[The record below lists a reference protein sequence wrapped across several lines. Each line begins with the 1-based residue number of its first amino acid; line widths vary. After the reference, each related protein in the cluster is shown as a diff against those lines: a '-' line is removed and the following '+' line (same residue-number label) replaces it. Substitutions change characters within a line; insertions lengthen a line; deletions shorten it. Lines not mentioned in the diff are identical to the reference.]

1 VPVQREASQRMEQE
15 LIDELER
22 LGMTVTRP
30 DLEPFRERVQP
41 VIEQWKDTVGAELV
55 EAAQASG
62 S

>member
-1 VPVQREASQRMEQE
+1 MEEE
-15 LIDELER
+15 LIAELET

-55 EAAQASG
+55 EAAQATS